1 MRPQNP
7 ASSTPKLRWLL
18 WLLPALLLLTALPA
32 EAADAAAHASAMAW
46 WVWPLALF
54 VVCFFLGMIAVPA
67 GVGGGV
73 LFVPI
78 VGSFFPFHLD
88 FVRGAG
94 LLVAMASAL
103 AAGPSLLKN
112 GMANLRLAMPLA
124 LAASISSIGGAMLGL
139 ALPANIVQISLG
151 VTILGIAALMISAKK
166 SEFPHVPQPDALS
179 QALGIHGVFH
189 DAISGKNIA
198 WQVHRTPAGL
208 VLFLIIGFLGGLFG
222 VGAGWANVP
231 GLNLLMGVPLKV
243 AAGSSSMILAMAS
256 SSATWYYLNDGAIL
270 PMIAVPSVVGMMIG
284 ARIGAHLLTVLKAS
298 VIRKM
303 VIGILLFAGIR
314 TLLKGL
320 GIWI

>member
-1 MRPQNP
+1 
-7 ASSTPKLRWLL
+7 
-18 WLLPALLLLTALPA
+18 
-32 EAADAAAHASAMAW
+32 MAW

-124 LAASISSIGGAMLGL
+124 LAASISSIAGAKLGL

-151 VTILGIAALMISAKK
+151 LTVLGIAALMISAKK
-166 SEFPHVPQPDALS
+166 SEFPHVPDPT
-179 QALGIHGVFH
+179 GCPR
-189 DAISGKNIA
+189 N
-198 WQVHRTPAGL
+198 
-208 VLFLIIGFLGGLFG
+208 
-222 VGAGWANVP
+222 WAS
-231 GLNLLMGVPLKV
+231 
-243 AAGSSSMILAMAS
+243 AAY
-256 SSATWYYLNDGAIL
+256 SATRSRAGTYPGTYT
-270 PMIAVPSVVGMMIG
+270 
-284 ARIGAHLLTVLKAS
+284 AH
-298 VIRKM
+298 RW
-303 VIGILLFAGIR
+303 GWCCF
-314 TLLKGL
+314 
-320 GIWI
+320 

>member
-1 MRPQNP
+1 MAQMHARRYLHFLP
-7 ASSTPKLRWLL
+7 WLL
-18 WLLPALLLLTALPA
+18 AVALLLSALPA
-32 EAADAAAHASAMAW
+32 EAATAAASTTPW

-124 LAASISSIGGAMLGL
+124 LAASISSIGGAKLGL
-139 ALPANIVQISLG
+139 ALPANVVQISLG
-151 VTILGIAALMISAKK
+151 VTILGIAALMISARK

-179 QALGIHGVFH
+179 QKLGIHGVFR
-189 DAISGKNIA
+189 DVISGKDIP
-198 WQVHRTPAGL
+198 WHIHRTPTGL

-243 AAGSSSMILAMAS
+243 AAGTSSMILAMAS
-256 SSATWYYLNDGAIL
+256 SSATWYYLDNGAIL
-270 PMIAVPSVVGMMIG
+270 PIVAVPSVIGMMIG

-298 VIRKM
+298 VIRNM

-320 GIWI
+320 GWWV

>member
-1 MRPQNP
+1 MRQRYWADNHR
-7 ASSTPKLRWLL
+7 SLFKLCLF
-18 WLLPALLLLTALPA
+18 PVLLLLSALPA
-32 EAADAAAHASAMAW
+32 EAATTAAVASTTAW

-124 LAASISSIGGAMLGL
+124 LAASITSIAGAKLGL
-139 ALPANIVQISLG
+139 ALPASIVQISLG
-151 VTILGIAALMISAKK
+151 GTVLGIAVLMISAKK
-166 SEFPHVPQPDALS
+166 SEFPHVTQPDRLS
-179 QALGIHGVFH
+179 QALGIHGVFR
-189 DAISGKNIA
+189 DAISGKDIP
-198 WQVHRTPAGL
+198 WHIHRTPMGL

-243 AAGSSSMILAMAS
+243 AAGTSSMILSMAS
-256 SSATWYYLNDGAIL
+256 SSATWYYLDNGAIL
-270 PMIAVPSVVGMMIG
+270 PMIAVPSVIGMMMG

-298 VIRKM
+298 VIRNM
-303 VIGILLFAGIR
+303 VIAILLFAGIR

-320 GIWI
+320 GWWI